1 MYQRLFEHSSK
12 QTVQINGDS
21 VNFDLRL
28 LGRPCNVYL
37 DCINLDAHV
46 PLFLTHPNVRTHIV
60 HLDTTLPSK
69 WTLWHIVFGPSK
81 YIHHWT
87 VYLDRPNGRRSNWL
101 PMLREFGPSKLTTVQ
116 WTTYVTLIWTVQ
128 MDDGPM
134 ERLSYVNLDRPSW
147 QWSNGPP
154 LLR

>member
-1 MYQRLFEHSSK
+1 MGGQRLQNCGRGYHLLSAPPRISLDMFVFTDFLNQSVTEQDSPGYSKTPLHCLNGVFWTSKLTMYQRLFEHSSK

-69 WTLWHIVFGPSK
+69 WTL
-81 YIHHWT
+81 
-87 VYLDRPNGRRSNWL
+87 
-101 PMLREFGPSKLTTVQ
+101 
-116 WTTYVTLIWTVQ
+116 
-128 MDDGPM
+128 
-134 ERLSYVNLDRPSW
+134 
-147 QWSNGPP
+147 
-154 LLR
+154 